1 VTADEGAGA
10 LESLTI
16 LDLSEGIA
24 GPYAAQLFAHF
35 GALVI
40 KVERPDRGDTSR
52 GWAPFVGERPDK
64 EISLN
69 FLALNAGKLGLT
81 LDYETAKGAEV
92 LRRLAEDADGVIE
105 DHPTCRRNEL
115 GLSVEALIGRIPRLV
130 IIQVSGYRSSGPYS
144 DRALAGL
151 TLAAAVGAL
160 PPDARGPT
168 YDHELEPILG
178 MNAFIAGLA
187 GLSRAAQTEHGQVVE
202 VSGMEALAIS
212 AGPGPVGGSAS
223 AVDIDSLRRDG
234 LVRPVEHAATGVLEH
249 PVAPFSLSRT
259 AAAPLLP
266 APRLGEHTSYVLQEL
281 IGMDGAEVEALR
293 AQGIV

>member
-1 VTADEGAGA
+1 VTADERAGA

-40 KVERPDRGDTSR
+40 KVERPGRGDMSR

-64 EISLN
+64 EMSLN

-81 LDYETAKGAEV
+81 LDYETATGAEV
-92 LRRLAEDADGVIE
+92 LQRLTEDADGIIE
-105 DHPTCRRNEL
+105 DHSTRRRNEL
-115 GLSVEALIGRIPRLV
+115 GLSDEALIARIPRLV
-130 IIQVSGYRSSGPYS
+130 IVQVSGYGSSGPYS
-144 DRALAGL
+144 DRALTGL

-160 PPDARGPT
+160 PPAARGPT
-168 YDHELEPILG
+168 YDHDMEPVLG
-178 MNAFIAGLA
+178 MNAFIAALA

-202 VSGMEALAIS
+202 VSGMEALAIR
-212 AGPGPVGGSAS
+212 AGAGPVGGDAGK
-223 AVDIDSLRRDG
+223 VEIDSLRRDG
-234 LVRPVEHAATGVLEH
+234 LVRAVEHPAAGSLEY

-259 AAAPLLP
+259 AATPLSP
-266 APRLGEHTSYVLQEL
+266 APRLSEHTDYVLQDL

>member
-40 KVERPDRGDTSR
+40 KVESPGRGDMSR
-52 GWAPFVGERPDK
+52 GWAPFVGERPDT
-64 EISLN
+64 ESSLN
-69 FLALNAGKLGLT
+69 FLALNVGKLSLT
-81 LDYETAKGAEV
+81 LDYESSEGAKV
-92 LRRLAEDADGVIE
+92 LRRLAEDSDGIIE
-105 DHPTCRRNEL
+105 DHPTRRRDEL
-115 GLSVEALIGRIPRLV
+115 GLSDEALIARIPRLV
-130 IIQVSGYRSSGPYS
+130 IVQVSGYGSSDPNS

-168 YDHELEPILG
+168 HDRDLEHILG
-178 MNAFIAGLA
+178 MNAFIAALA

-202 VSGMEALAIS
+202 VSGMEALAIG

-223 AVDIDSLRRDG
+223 KVDIDSLRRDG
-234 LVRPVEHAATGVLEH
+234 LVRAVEHAATGILEY

-259 AAAPLLP
+259 STTTLAPAPL
-266 APRLGEHTSYVLQEL
+266 LGEHTSYVLQDL
-281 IGMDGAEVEALR
+281 LGIHATEVEALR
-293 AQGIV
+293 VQGIV